1 MGIHWSEIGV
11 RMFWRLLGIMGH
23 YTDNVTDA
31 VSFVFDVDT
40 VNVRSLSI
48 HQDVMILWVSATVV
62 SIEC

>member
-1 MGIHWSEIGV
+1 
-11 RMFWRLLGIMGH
+11 MFWRLLGIMGH

-31 VSFVFDVDT
+31 VSFVFGVDI